1 MPIRAVGFDSGGSPG
16 VTQQAYAAWTRWRKS
31 EKRVRLI
38 GKISGR
44 DAWTVLPTKGAKTLE
59 APKLIVN
66 YPDTGRQANKVAAR
80 GAVPVAQFNP
90 NSFKDDL
97 MGQLQG
103 AEPGNWYVHFP
114 YDLRSP
120 EEPHVWFE
128 QLTSETRQK
137 NGRWEKLVS
146 GRRNEALDQLVG
158 THVVAHLHGL
168 SKIDWEKPPSWAAPW
183 DTNTSILSGPG
194 SPQPIDPAPVGA
206 SPKQKSSAVLKYR

>member
-103 AEPGNWYVHFP
+103 PSRATGTC
-114 YDLRSP
+114 
-120 EEPHVWFE
+120 
-128 QLTSETRQK
+128 TSRTIFDRQ
-137 NGRWEKLVS
+137 
-146 GRRNEALDQLVG
+146 RNR
-158 THVVAHLHGL
+158 TY
-168 SKIDWEKPPSWAAPW
+168 
-183 DTNTSILSGPG
+183 G
-194 SPQPIDPAPVGA
+194 S
-206 SPKQKSSAVLKYR
+206 SS